1 MKKGFT
7 LIELL
12 AVIVILAI
20 VALISVP
27 IVLNLINDAKNES
40 DKRSKELYLHAVE
53 LAIAKKNLIN
63 QFNPTSCTVESNGN
77 LTCDG
82 AEENLIVEVSGKK
95 PCKGTITIENW
106 NIVSEDIGYC
116 DGSNPD
122 DEMQGDE
129 PQVPPA
135 DSFENDDWATIIANV
150 KAGTTDKYEVGDTK
164 EVTLTGD
171 SINGTYTVRIANK
184 TDNEDGCGTDGFS
197 ETACGFVIEFVD
209 IITTHNMNSTATNV
223 GGWESSA
230 MREYLNVIDEK
241 DGSGTIYNA
250 LPDEIKDGIKDTKV
264 ISGHGSGDTSGT
276 ATNNNFETTDKLY
289 LLSPHE
295 VWENGSSNQI
305 TYDTAWEN
313 TRQLDYYKGQ
323 NVTTSSYGGAIKKN
337 TSNSASY
344 WWLRSARSTNT
355 NYFYSVTNDGEW
367 NFNFAT
373 STVGVAPAFRI
384 G

>member
-1 MKKGFT
+1 MYMNIKRGFT

-40 DKRSKELYLHAVE
+40 DKRSKELYLHAVQ
-53 LAIAKKNLIN
+53 LAIAKKNLTDV
-63 QFNPTSCTVESNGN
+63 FNPTSCTVESNGN
-77 LTCDG
+77 LICDG
-82 AEENLIVEVSGKK
+82 DEENLIVEVSGKK

-135 DSFENDDWATIIANV
+135 DSFENDGWPTIIANV
-150 KAGTTDKYEVGDTK
+150 KAGTTDKYKVGDTK

-184 TDNEDGCGTDGFS
+184 TDKTEGCENENFS
-197 ETACGFVIEFVD
+197 QTACGFVVEFVD
-209 IITTHNMNSTATNV
+209 IITTQQMNSSATNT
-223 GGWESSA
+223 GGWPKSNLYS
-230 MREYLNVIDEK
+230 YLKE
-241 DGSGTIYNA
+241 TIYNA
-250 LPDEIKDGIKDTKV
+250 LPEEIKVGIKDTKV

-305 TYDTAWEN
+305 TYDTAWNN

-323 NVTTSSYGGAIKKN
+323 NVTTDSYGGAIKKN
-337 TSNSASY
+337 TSNSASS
-344 WWLRSARSTNT
+344 WWLRSAPSSYTF
-355 NYFYSVTNDGEW
+355 YFYFVT
-367 NFNFAT
+367 AT
-373 STVGVAPAFRI
+373 GDWHGDSAHYTRGVAPAFRI